1 MKQCIYCGK
10 EKPKK
15 EMKLQ
20 TFVFQQEEKVEI
32 KEWICKDEKCLSHG
46 MD

>member
-1 MKQCIYCGK
+1 MKNKQCVYCGATENLK
-10 EKPKK
+10 S
-15 EMKLQ
+15 Q
-20 TFVFQQEEKVEI
+20 IFVVQEESKVEF